1 MRLAVLTLLAG
12 LATGCPTFAIA
23 DDAQTINVRYA
34 INMEFLPPLIGEKTC
49 VRAKPCEIIRLDH
62 FGLTLTAPAWDADLR
77 SGRLT
82 IDCHGRE
89 CALKD
94 GLRSIDFRKNRRFVR
109 FKVDDREYSLSG
121 RVVLRYPGNEI
132 REILLAY

>member
-1 MRLAVLTLLAG
+1 MRLAILILSAG
-12 LATGCPTFAIA
+12 LATGWPVFVIA
-23 DDAQTINVRYA
+23 DDARTINVRYA
-34 INMEFLPPLIGEKTC
+34 VNMVFLPPLIGEKTC
-49 VRAKPCEIIRLDH
+49 VRAKPCEIIRLGH
-62 FGLTLTAPAWDADLR
+62 FGLTLTVPAWDAGLR

-82 IDCHGRE
+82 IDCQGRE

-121 RVVLRYPGNEI
+121 RAVLRYPGDEI
-132 REILLAY
+132 GEILLA